1 MKKQR
6 KHSQLKDQE
15 DSPEETNNDIDLFSL
30 KDTKFKKEVM
40 KIWKELR
47 KAFNRNADYGKKELE
62 TVRRSQEKEN
72 SFVEIK
78 AQLKAMTSRMKNK
91 EERIS
96 DQEDR
101 INENYAIKT
110 EHQFFLKMKA
120 I

>member
-1 MKKQR
+1 MNP
-6 KHSQLKDQE
+6 SQLKAQE
-15 DSPEETNNDIDLFSL
+15 NVLEGTNSEIHLFSL
-30 KDTKFKKEVM
+30 MDTKFKKEVM